1 MHATLCDLIMDLVQ
15 NAVEANATV
24 IELTL
29 AQTEDRFGFVI
40 QDNGIGM
47 DRETQAKAT
56 DPFYSDGQKHAHRR
70 VGLGL
75 PFLLQTADAVS
86 GRAAILSEKGKGTRI
101 EFSADA
107 QHVDLPPVG
116 DVPASMAMML
126 SQPFQGELRMIR
138 RTESDSYWLSR
149 GELTDTLGD
158 LNDTENLKLIKH
170 YIELQEENLNKA
182 GTSYE

>member
-1 MHATLCDLIMDLVQ
+1 MHATLCDLMMDLVQ
-15 NAVEANATV
+15 NAVEANATE

-29 AQTEDRFGFVI
+29 AQTEDRFEFFI

-47 DRETQAKAT
+47 DSETQAKAT

-75 PFLLQTADAVS
+75 PFLLQTADAVD

-101 EFSADA
+101 EFSADI

-116 DVPASMAMML
+116 DVPATAAIML
-126 SQPFQGELRMIR
+126 SQPCKGELRMIR
-138 RTESDSYWLSR
+138 RTESDSYRISR
-149 GELTDTLGD
+149 AELIDALGD
-158 LNDTENLKLIKH
+158 LNDTENLNLVKR
-170 YIELQEENLNKA
+170 YIESQEENLNKA